1 MLKQVVY
8 KIKRNK
14 KVVIKLSKIII
25 KNYYQKLLT
34 EIINI
39 VIIKI
44 DIG

>member
-25 KNYYQKLLT
+25 KNYWQRLSTLL
-34 EIINI
+34 
-39 VIIKI
+39 
-44 DIG
+44 